1 MAQRKIIIREVIPCN
16 IVAIKIIEDTVKTTE
31 ETMKKEDGQ
40 KRDILMTEVIGVA
53 LLIVTEA

>member
-1 MAQRKIIIREVIPCN
+1 MAQRKIIIREVIPWN

>member
-1 MAQRKIIIREVIPCN
+1 MAQRKIIIREVIPWN
-16 IVAIKIIEDTVKTTE
+16 IVAIIIEDTVKTTE